1 MRRLVLLVLLF
12 ALFAAPVS
20 AQLTADQREADLTQL
35 AALYSKNYAPFEWKR
50 DVFHFNLLNLVP
62 WVQRARFTHDDL
74 SYRDLLIE
82 YVASL
87 NDAHDLI
94 AFPTTFSASL
104 PFSVDIYDG
113 RVLIEGINRTL
124 LPSAQFPFT
133 TGDELISVDG
143 YPVQALIRLLRK
155 YSIAANQ
162 RSTDRVAA
170 SRIVSRSQQIIPGIH
185 ALGDT
190 ASVVIALAAT
200 GVGNTFVVPWTK
212 SGIPITSVGP
222 VPSPRTERRPF
233 LTRRLGET
241 GREAFPGF
249 RYGPLWKGQTSTD
262 VDESVLVPF
271 NWRGETA
278 NDDTLPAHAAPTLP
292 LLNGSVPTEYYSVTG
307 IASRF
312 PVWAPP
318 PGFVQR
324 LGAAATDAFLTGT
337 YVSNGVRIGFIRIPT
352 MSPASTAQAL
362 LQLDQE
368 IAFFNANTDGLI
380 VDVMRNPGGVLSYV
394 ESLAQRFMP
403 SEFRTMGFE
412 IRATGAWLFSF
423 AAQLTIAQLTNQP
436 ADVIQRLRDRYDEV
450 ERAYNERRGRSA
462 PVPLNATA
470 TFVLQPAAVRYT
482 KSMMLLVDEFSAS
495 AADMFSALIQD
506 NERAPLF
513 GMRTMGAGGSVV
525 AYDGTAYTESITRVT
540 VSQMNRGRLITNTEF
555 PPTPY
560 IENVGVRP
568 DILRD
573 YMTRDNLVGLGQPFV
588 QAFTAAM
595 VQYVQTGNVTS
606 VP

>member
-1 MRRLVLLVLLF
+1 MRRIALLVLLF
-12 ALFAAPVS
+12 ALSPVPAN

-35 AALYSKNYAPFEWKR
+35 AALYAKNYAPFEWKR
-50 DVFHFNLLNLVP
+50 DVLHFNLLNLVP

-74 SYRDLLIE
+74 SYQDLLIE

-124 LPSAQFPFT
+124 LPAAQFPFT

-143 YPVQALIRLLRK
+143 RPVQSLIRQFRK
-155 YSIAANQ
+155 YAIAANQ

-170 SRIVSRSQQIIPGIH
+170 SRIVSRSQQIMPRIH
-185 ALGDT
+185 ELGDNAT
-190 ASVVIALAAT
+190 VVIALAAT
-200 GVGNTFVVPWTK
+200 GVATSYVIPWTK
-212 SGIPITSVGP
+212 SGIPMTSVGP
-222 VPSPRTERRPF
+222 VPSPRTERRRF

-241 GREAFPGF
+241 GREAFAGF
-249 RYGPLWKGQTSTD
+249 GFGPLWKGQTSSD
-262 VDESVLVPF
+262 IDQSDLVPF

-278 NDDTLPAHAAPTLP
+278 NDDTLPAHAAPILP
-292 LLNGSVPTEYYSVTG
+292 LLNASVPAEYYAVTG
-307 IASRF
+307 IGSRF

-318 PGFVQR
+318 AGFVQR

-352 MSPASTAQAL
+352 MAPANVTQAL
-362 LQLDQE
+362 QQLDQE

-380 VDVMRNPGGVLSYV
+380 VDIMRNPGGVLSYV

-423 AAQLTIAQLTNQP
+423 AQQLTIAQLTNQP
-436 ADVIQRLRDRYDEV
+436 ADVVQRLRDRYEEV
-450 ERAYNERRGRSA
+450 LRAYNEQRGRSA
-462 PVPLNATA
+462 PVALNATA
-470 TFVLQPAAVRYT
+470 SLVLQPAAVRYT

-495 AADMFSALIQD
+495 GADMFAAIIQD

-513 GMRTMGAGGSVV
+513 GTRTMGAGGSVV

-540 VSQMNRGRLITNTEF
+540 VSQMNRGRLISDTEF
-555 PPTPY
+555 PPSPY
-560 IENVGVRP
+560 IENIGVRP
-568 DILRD
+568 EIVRD
-573 YMTRDNLVGLGQPFV
+573 YMTRDNLVTLGQPFV

-595 VQYVQTGNVTS
+595 VGYVQTGNVT
-606 VP
+606 P